1 MLHTVI
7 QLLVGNHR
15 ILPSLVPMQ
24 ATLSFS
30 MLHVERERER
40 ERESQKAREG
50 GREEEGKTQ
59 RETETERERE
69 RERGRERQTKRERKM
84 TSTLLCFTEFVRSR
98 SKVLRQITMG
108 KTLMV
113 GPLMKKMVRMI

>member
-30 MLHVERERER
+30 MLHVEREREK
-40 ERESQKAREG
+40 ERDRK
-50 GREEEGKTQ
+50 
-59 RETETERERE
+59 RERE
-69 RERGRERQTKRERKM
+69 RENEKERGGRN
-84 TSTLLCFTEFVRSR
+84 
-98 SKVLRQITMG
+98 
-108 KTLMV
+108 
-113 GPLMKKMVRMI
+113 